1 MAVHVLRSRSL
12 VVYGMTTLGL
22 LNQHLPDNTCN
33 SVFHLQYEAEKMQAK
48 QRRQSELIT
57 KITREKQERKKSI
70 SIIKIGKQLRTI
82 SKHGDCCIRCRRM
95 YRNSKVGRMRERA
108 FFEAA
113 LRVRFRAPYR
123 RKQCSASLVSCNGT
137 FSTFT
142 RSIFLN

>member
-57 KITREKQERKKSI
+57 KITREKQERKIPSFARSAELSRQARKVEDSI
-70 SIIKIGKQLRTI
+70 SRRRRLDNG
-82 SKHGDCCIRCRRM
+82 IRET
-95 YRNSKVGRMRERA
+95 S
-108 FFEAA
+108 
-113 LRVRFRAPYR
+113 
-123 RKQCSASLVSCNGT
+123 SCQAT
-137 FSTFT
+137 MTT
-142 RSIFLN
+142 RSIGTCVTSSCCGSENHAVNNTSWF